1 MSNKLIIHGSVL
13 GELGKRFETKSDI
26 SPLHL
31 QEQYIDIGPNKLA
44 ELSITNDE
52 LALVDVELETMI
64 QALASPSYFGRF
76 RYTEGVSVK
85 ETTVYYDAD
94 GELICGMTTGM
105 DEIVTLDPSID
116 IGDEMDQVMQ
126 LVGHSV
132 IQYNDFDQDLS
143 VNESIALAAMI
154 DLYRRHMY
162 ESLGLSRNF
171 DPELNRC
178 EDVLREINNEKAQWI
193 MWLTFI
199 VRQSVGVGQTF
210 DLEDVEKA
218 LNSLVDKK
226 LIIQDGLKYKITKEV
241 EELAIRMHMTDNIIV
256 ANCGVAM
263 NDQVHVMSFI
273 SAQFGLK
280 DLLLIDGSGEQVS
293 LVSVSASQVI
303 KILMDFM
310 YSPMAFFGEE
320 VKAIKESAKAVVE
333 SPKVEPN
340 IAVNSSISSE
350 EVVEEVQAFKFCVHC
365 GNKINADA
373 AFCSNCG
380 QKV

>member
-13 GELGKRFETKSDI
+13 GELGKRFNTKSDI

-31 QEQYIDIGPNKLA
+31 QEQYNEIGPSKLRESGVA
-44 ELSITNDE
+44 NEE
-52 LALVDVELETMI
+52 MVLVDPELDNMI
-64 QALASPSYFGRF
+64 QALASPSYFSRF

-85 ETTVYYDAD
+85 ETTVYYNLE

-105 DEIVTLDPSID
+105 DEVVTLDPNID

-126 LVGHSV
+126 LIGHSV
-132 IQYNDFDQDLS
+132 IQYNDFDQDLT
-143 VNESIALAAMI
+143 VNESVALAAMI
-154 DLYRRHMY
+154 DLYRKHMY

-199 VRQSVGVGQTF
+199 IRQSVGAGKTF
-210 DLEDVEKA
+210 ELEDIEKA
-218 LNSLVDKK
+218 LASLVEKN
-226 LIIQDGLKYKITKEV
+226 LLIQDGLKYKITKDV

-256 ANCGVAM
+256 ANCGVAIE
-263 NDQVHVMSFI
+263 DQVHVMSFI

-293 LVSVSASQVI
+293 LVSVSASQVM

-310 YSPMAFFGEE
+310 YSPMAFFSDE
-320 VKAIKESAKAVVE
+320 VKAIKESVKAVVQEEAVVE
-333 SPKVEPN
+333 SVEPTVVAN
-340 IAVNSSISSE
+340 DAASE
-350 EVVEEVQAFKFCVHC
+350 EAQAFKFCVHC